1 MSFTNITSGLSTISN
16 GVQSAIN
23 SVGGVARTAS
33 NIAANLGNLS
43 RTTTVGG
50 ALNSINNIAGNVT
63 ALGGI
68 LNNVTNPAALGSAMR
83 SMNLPIGGE
92 IAGIARALA
101 SFGGGSGPFG
111 GMGNDWR
118 VKLSIPGPFLGSSV
132 LYPLLMSDCSL
143 IFPYTPTINI
153 TGSAGYEEQSVTH
166 QNYQFIYYNS
176 GKTEQIQINAPF
188 NIEDQEQG
196 LYWLAAVHFLR
207 SATKMFT
214 GNDPYAGNPPVICR
228 LNGYGDY
235 VFPNVPVIIKSFT
248 MDMPADV
255 NYIQAGGSHV
265 PVKSSLNLTLQP
277 IFSRT
282 AAKNFS
288 LTTFV
293 NGGYMGEGYV

>member
-1 MSFTNITSGLSTISN
+1 MSFTNITSGLSSISN
-16 GVQSAIN
+16 GVQSA
-23 SVGGVARTAS
+23 VGALGGVTQTAS

-68 LNNVTNPAALGSAMR
+68 LNNITNPAALGSAMR
-83 SMNLPIGGE
+83 SMNLPGGGE

-101 SFGGGSGPFG
+101 SFGSGSGAFG
-111 GMGNDWR
+111 GMGSDWR
-118 VKLSIPGPFLGSSV
+118 VKLSIPGPFLGSAV

-176 GKTEQIQINAPF
+176 GKSEQIQINAPF

-293 NGGYMGEGYV
+293 NGGYMGQGYV